1 MPPHRRLP
9 TRRSRSAILG
19 ELPPGQLEMVLQN
32 IADRIE
38 LCERVHLSESPAA
51 GQGAGRT
58 PRGGQKPEQPT
69 WVPPLLLIPEK
80 SPEKRLDPSKQMSP
94 PVPLPVT
101 TRPARVCPKIR
112 TTLVTQARLERL
124 LGVVIDRRDPCGSIE
139 TLRASCGTWTALA
152 SRGTSRWR
160 SAVTPCRWSSG
171 SPEPLAHEGPW
182 RLTVLQGPVCFG
194 CGGWI

>member
-38 LCERVHLSESPAA
+38 LRERVHLSESPAA

-58 PRGGQKPEQPT
+58 PRGGGKRPNHPPGS
-69 WVPPLLLIPEK
+69 PPLLLTPEK

-112 TTLVTQARLERL
+112 TTLVTQARPER
-124 LGVVIDRRDPCGSIE
+124 P
-139 TLRASCGTWTALA
+139 
-152 SRGTSRWR
+152 
-160 SAVTPCRWSSG
+160 P
-171 SPEPLAHEGPW
+171 
-182 RLTVLQGPVCFG
+182 
-194 CGGWI
+194 GGG